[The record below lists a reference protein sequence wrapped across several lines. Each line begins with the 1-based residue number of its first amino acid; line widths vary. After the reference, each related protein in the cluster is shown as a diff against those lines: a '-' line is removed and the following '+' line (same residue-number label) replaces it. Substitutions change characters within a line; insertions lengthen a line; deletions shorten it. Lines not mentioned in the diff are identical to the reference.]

1 MLLKIYCSQVV
12 VFTLSQTSISEK
24 KGVFRDLKKEKLY
37 TDAVGNSFYVSSTQT
52 T

>member
-24 KGVFRDLKKEKLY
+24 KEYFE
-37 TDAVGNSFYVSSTQT
+37 T
-52 T
+52 